1 MSCKYVNLFSCH
13 WKKGDSS
20 WSASTNFPAPSHVH
34 ITCFTINTEMAL
46 VVEILPHGRQEL
58 FILHS
63 QYHGRWWPGDARA
76 RASAAMI
83 MTLLKRLVLW
93 ECSGHQFN
101 IKMTSYQYRKSHCGD
116 KTILRPS
123 HLHNGISYTGKMTSL
138 YWIGDLVSAPEGLT
152 WVLSSHMES
161 LIQLSPF
168 SFGKADHFL
177 KYHTTRKNCWI
188 TLADT
193 PRLLYLL

>member
-1 MSCKYVNLFSCH
+1 
-13 WKKGDSS
+13 
-20 WSASTNFPAPSHVH
+20 
-34 ITCFTINTEMAL
+34 MAL

-123 HLHNGISYTGKMTSL
+123 YLHNGISYTGKMTSL
-138 YWIGDLVSAPEGLT
+138 YWIRALVPAPGGLP
-152 WVLSSHMES
+152 WVFSSHKEIPNPALTILLWES
-161 LIQLSPF
+161 WSLPVMSH
-168 SFGKADHFL
+168 GD
-177 KYHTTRKNCWI
+177 TTRKNFRI
-188 TLADT
+188 TLVRTQQGLIIRYQNGHEPVQDIFA
-193 PRLLYLL
+193 YCV